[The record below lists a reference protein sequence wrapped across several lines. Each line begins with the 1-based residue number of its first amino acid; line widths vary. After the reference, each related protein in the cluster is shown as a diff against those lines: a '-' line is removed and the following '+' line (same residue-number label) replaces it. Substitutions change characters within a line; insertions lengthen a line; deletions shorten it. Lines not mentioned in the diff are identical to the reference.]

1 MRTIDGMIDTVSSLH
16 PLLPLIDLL
25 KSHGILVM
33 VGVPDKPLEI
43 SVLPLVLGEYICH
56 AFF

>member
-1 MRTIDGMIDTVSSLH
+1 MRKIDGMINTVSALH

-25 KSHGILVM
+25 KSHGKLVM
-33 VGVPDKPLEI
+33 VSVPDKPLEI
-43 SVLPLVLGEYICH
+43 LVLPLVLGKYISH